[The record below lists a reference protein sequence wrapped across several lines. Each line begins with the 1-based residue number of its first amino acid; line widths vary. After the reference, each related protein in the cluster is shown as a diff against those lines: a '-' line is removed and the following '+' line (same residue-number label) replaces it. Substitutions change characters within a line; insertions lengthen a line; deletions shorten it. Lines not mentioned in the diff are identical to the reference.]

1 VSWRASEV
9 EAQLLEQLRGVRF
22 PPSAREALRRII
34 AEQHSDTK
42 RAEAQAT
49 VTRVRN
55 KLIAIDEMR
64 VELKTR
70 RAAGEIDANRYA
82 EDDARF
88 REMQHDAELQLFR
101 AQRVLGGAGNLDQ
114 VIDMLSELGESISRL
129 TPEMQRKA
137 LQGLFVTK
145 VINAAGEIVRLEPQE
160 WIRQAFGEL
169 VWAWRHTQP
178 TAHSAP
184 KARNVPIVTP
194 TGLEPAL
201 GTSFTP
207 QTAWLLE
214 RIAA

>member
-1 VSWRASEV
+1 
-9 EAQLLEQLRGVRF
+9 
-22 PPSAREALRRII
+22 
-34 AEQHSDTK
+34 
-42 RAEAQAT
+42 
-49 VTRVRN
+49 
-55 KLIAIDEMR
+55 
-64 VELKTR
+64 
-70 RAAGEIDANRYA
+70 
-82 EDDARF
+82 
-88 REMQHDAELQLFR
+88 
-101 AQRVLGGAGNLDQ
+101 